1 MRSCLPARQGRKMSY
16 AKSLRCPKCGRE
28 YPLEPTNLCDF
39 CFSPLE
45 VTYDYRSMAQA
56 VNREAISSGPVT
68 MWRYFDLLPIDT
80 EVVDLGTGFTPLI
93 KAENLGKEI
102 GLDNL
107 YIKNDC
113 LNPTYSFKDR
123 VVSVAISKAKEFGF
137 DTVACASTG
146 NLSASVAAHAAKTGL
161 KAYVFVPANLEQG
174 KMVSSAIYNPTLI
187 AVDGTYDDVS
197 RLCTELVGRFK
208 WGFININL
216 RPYYAEGSK
225 TLGYEVAEQLGWRA
239 PDCVV
244 APAASGLLFTRI
256 WKGLNELAM
265 LGLIEGPVD
274 THMYLTQAAGCSPI
288 VNAFAAG
295 SLHVHPVKPNTIAK
309 SLSIGNPSDGY
320 NALRAARE
328 SGGGACAVFDEEIIE
343 SIKLLSQTEGIFA
356 ETAGGVV
363 IAGLRRLVDSG
374 AIKRDELTVAFITGS
389 GLKTQEAVAEVVSP
403 IAIQPTLDSFIE
415 KCADPEKV

>member
-1 MRSCLPARQGRKMSY
+1 MSY

-56 VNREAISSGPVT
+56 VSREAISSGPGT
-68 MWRYFDLLPIDT
+68 MWRYFDLLPV
-80 EVVDLGTGFTPLI
+80 EAEKVDLGTGFTPLI

-239 PDCVV
+239 P
-244 APAASGLLFTRI
+244 
-256 WKGLNELAM
+256 
-265 LGLIEGPVD
+265 
-274 THMYLTQAAGCSPI
+274 
-288 VNAFAAG
+288 
-295 SLHVHPVKPNTIAK
+295 
-309 SLSIGNPSDGY
+309 
-320 NALRAARE
+320 
-328 SGGGACAVFDEEIIE
+328 
-343 SIKLLSQTEGIFA
+343 
-356 ETAGGVV
+356 
-363 IAGLRRLVDSG
+363 
-374 AIKRDELTVAFITGS
+374 
-389 GLKTQEAVAEVVSP
+389 
-403 IAIQPTLDSFIE
+403 
-415 KCADPEKV
+415 